1 MTEVNNTDIEKIAKL
16 SRLSFN
22 DKETAEFAQQISGI
36 ISWVDKLN
44 EVDTDDVTPMMA
56 VDDKLRMRQD
66 VINVQNETSDILQNC
81 DDKQFDFYAVPKF
94 VE

>member
-1 MTEVNNTDIEKIAKL
+1 MTEVNNADIAKIAKL

-22 DKETAEFAQQISGI
+22 DKETTEFSQQISEI

-44 EVDTDDVTPMMA
+44 EVNTDNVAPMMA
-56 VDDKLRMRQD
+56 VDDKLRMRKD
-66 VINVQNETSDILQNC
+66 VINVQNEASDILQNC
-81 DDKQFDFYAVPKF
+81 VDTQFDFYAVPKF